1 MMDLL
6 DDFWSDG
13 ILGKFV
19 VILIVTVVAVILLV
33 IVMVVVVDATIPSP
47 KREVASTVLRKKFTP
62 AHSTTTI
69 VSSGKGFVPVST
81 FHPDK
86 AELVFEIEGETLN
99 CAVDGQ
105 FYSATRP
112 GDVLKVTFRT
122 GVVFG
127 FLYCDNVR

>member
-1 MMDLL
+1 MDLL
-6 DDFWSDG
+6 KNFWDEDAF
-13 ILGKFV
+13 GK
-19 VILIVTVVAVILLV
+19 LIAIFMVTLAGVILLV
-33 IVMVVVVDATIPSP
+33 IVMVVDATIPSP

-112 GDVLKVTFRT
+112 GDVLKVTYRT

-127 FLYCDNVR
+127 FLYCDDVR